1 MDLYIYVY
9 QTNQSA
15 SAFQKDSFDADNK
28 NYNLYHFLRIYFTL
42 KIANTDQ
49 WSFTFLY
56 FYLNYLDLLFAPGQN
71 FWNN

>member
-49 WSFTFLY
+49 
-56 FYLNYLDLLFAPGQN
+56 
-71 FWNN
+71 